1 MPIYV
6 CDEVFNRMITSLS
19 DSVKAAYSTPGGAAQ
34 YPIFI
39 GAGDSGNAIGSRI
52 VATIRQTEDAEIVFY
67 PLDVGRKGEEL
78 SSINPE
84 VLKGRSVLICDSIV
98 NTGKTLSRLKKTT

>member
-34 YPIFI
+34 YP
-39 GAGDSGNAIGSRI
+39 
-52 VATIRQTEDAEIVFY
+52 TEMW
-67 PLDVGRKGEEL
+67 
-78 SSINPE
+78 
-84 VLKGRSVLICDSIV
+84 
-98 NTGKTLSRLKKTT
+98 